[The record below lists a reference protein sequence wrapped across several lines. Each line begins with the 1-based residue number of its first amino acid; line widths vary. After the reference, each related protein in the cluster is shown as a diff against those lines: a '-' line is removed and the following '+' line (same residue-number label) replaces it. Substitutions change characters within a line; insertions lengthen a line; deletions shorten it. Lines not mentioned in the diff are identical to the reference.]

1 MCTLVLGVR
10 PYDQAKYEE
19 MLSKHSVD
27 SMRSRLKYDKLAGKH
42 LELQTDYEA
51 LQESLRSKPQH
62 TSRSSKVGNRHQQNL
77 FF

>member
-1 MCTLVLGVR
+1 
-10 PYDQAKYEE
+10 

-42 LELQTDYEA
+42 MELQADYEA
-51 LQESLRSKPQH
+51 LQESRRTKPPH
-62 TSRSSKVGNRHQQNL
+62 ISRSSKVGNRHQHNL